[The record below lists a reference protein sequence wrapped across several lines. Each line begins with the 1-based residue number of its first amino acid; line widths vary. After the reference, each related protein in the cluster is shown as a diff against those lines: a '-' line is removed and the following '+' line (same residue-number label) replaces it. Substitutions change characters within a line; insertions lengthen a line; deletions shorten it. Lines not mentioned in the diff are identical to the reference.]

1 MHLKELAVDLVIY
14 CQAWSIRWK
23 PISKTFYELID
34 CKQLLFF
41 KTQTTL
47 WGVYAA
53 LLLNH
58 FLLLTTAKLRIHKK
72 SEPEVEE
79 NLAEE
84 LEKWVDRDDADRF
97 GNPNLVR
104 WLDLL

>member
-1 MHLKELAVDLVIY
+1 MVHLKELAVDLVIY
-14 CQAWSIRWK
+14 CQTWSMRWES
-23 PISKTFYELID
+23 IGKTLNELLN

-41 KTQTTL
+41 KTQTL
-47 WGVYAA
+47 FA
-53 LLLNH
+53 LLLYH
-58 FLLLTTAKLRIHKK
+58 FLFLTTAKLRIHKK

-84 LEKWVDRDDADRF
+84 LVKWVDRDDADRF